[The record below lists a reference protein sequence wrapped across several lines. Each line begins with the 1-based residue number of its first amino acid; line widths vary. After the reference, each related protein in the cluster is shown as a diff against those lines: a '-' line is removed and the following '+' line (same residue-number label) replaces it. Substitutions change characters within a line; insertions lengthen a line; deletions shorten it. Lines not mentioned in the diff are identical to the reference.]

1 MSTSRSSLPEPTP
14 SRQSRRTIRTLDLF
28 AGAGGLTE
36 GLRSASGRFT
46 PIRAVEWES
55 AAAVTFALNH
65 GGRIADGELTSDVVF
80 AGDIAKW
87 LERDD
92 VPEVDVVVGGP
103 PCQGFSTL
111 GKRDMGDERNLLWRE
126 YAKTVN
132 KARPKY
138 FVLENV
144 PAFLKSPQYAVFLE
158 EIAPGG
164 LLEDY
169 TFDATTLNAA
179 DYGAAQNRKRVVVI
193 GHHKDL
199 PAPGFPMATTSK
211 QMWSTV
217 KHVLTG
223 VRSDVGAVG
232 LPEVGEIRFGGTIFS
247 GPFSTRELHVGRK
260 YQEISLK
267 RFPKIPYGGSR
278 FNLPDDLKAPCWRRH
293 TSGSGD
299 VMGRLRWEDPSV
311 TIRTEFY
318 KPEKGRYLHPI
329 ENRVITHYEAA
340 RIQGFP
346 EDYQWAGSFAQIAR
360 QIGNAVPIPL
370 GQAIG
375 RLLVGALDD
384 QGVTAPEVPAHI
396 AS

>member
-1 MSTSRSSLPEPTP
+1 MSTSLSSPLESTS
-14 SRQSRRTIRTLDLF
+14 SRASLRTIRTLDLF

-36 GLRSASGRFT
+36 GLRSASRRFT
-46 PIRAVEWES
+46 TVQAVEWEP
-55 AAAVTFALNH
+55 AAALTFALNH
-65 GGRIADGELTSDVVF
+65 GGRIVDNELTSDVVF
-80 AGDIAKW
+80 AGDITEW
-87 LERDD
+87 LERGD
-92 VPEVDVVVGGP
+92 VPKVDVVVGGP

-111 GKRDMGDERNLLWRE
+111 GKRDVNDERNLLWRE

-132 KARPKY
+132 KAHPQY

-144 PAFLKSPQYAVFLE
+144 PTFLKSPQYAVFLE
-158 EIAPGG
+158 EIAHGG

-169 TFDATTLNAA
+169 KFDATILNAA
-179 DYGAAQNRKRVVVI
+179 DYGAAQSRKRVVVI

-199 PAPGFPMATTSK
+199 PAPGFPEATRARK
-211 QMWSTV
+211 EWSTV
-217 KHVLTG
+217 KQVLTG
-223 VRSDVGAVG
+223 VPSGVDTVG
-232 LPEVGEIRFGGTIFS
+232 LPGVGTLNFGGTMFS
-247 GPFSTRELHVGRK
+247 GPFSTRELHVGRN
-260 YQEISLK
+260 YMEISLA
-267 RFPKIPYGGSR
+267 RFPEIPYGGNR
-278 FNLPDDLKAPCWRRH
+278 FNLPDDLKAPCWRKH

-329 ENRVITHYEAA
+329 EDRVITHYEAA

-375 RLLVGALDD
+375 RLLVGALD
-384 QGVTAPEVPAHI
+384 QQT
-396 AS
+396 STTK